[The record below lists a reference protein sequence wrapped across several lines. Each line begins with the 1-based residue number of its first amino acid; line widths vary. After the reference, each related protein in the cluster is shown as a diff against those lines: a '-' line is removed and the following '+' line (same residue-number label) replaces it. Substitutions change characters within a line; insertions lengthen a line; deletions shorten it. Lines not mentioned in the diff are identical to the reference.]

1 MSLLHLVTMTR
12 MEHTN
17 YNLRSIALCCPL
29 CVQFDTNHLCFSLG
43 DIGAKSSYGTLGHI
57 NQGPSAMLL
66 DFQTTNPSQ
75 PRLPDSFLLLP
86 RVLLL

>member
-1 MSLLHLVTMTR
+1 MSLLRLVTMTR
-12 MEHTN
+12 MEYTS
-17 YNLRSIALCCPL
+17 YNLKSIALYCPL

-43 DIGAKSSYGTLGHI
+43 GIGAKQSYGTLEHI
-57 NQGPSAMLL
+57 NQSPSAVLL
-66 DFQTTNPSQ
+66 DLQTTNPPQ